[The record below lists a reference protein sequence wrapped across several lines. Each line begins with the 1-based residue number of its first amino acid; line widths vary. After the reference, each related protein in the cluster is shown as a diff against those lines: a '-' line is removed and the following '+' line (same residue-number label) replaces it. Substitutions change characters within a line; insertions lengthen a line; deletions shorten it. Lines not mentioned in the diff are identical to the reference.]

1 MDKCV
6 PVLTQI
12 QHLFISCTL
21 CYVLPTFA
29 PKEKIIYLSS
39 EHLSKMSPFPRYYSH
54 LPLSSFSYNKR
65 KGEKI
70 ILQYVMT
77 LYVARGEQILLFL
90 LAHINRKIC
99 PLEQSGYFIG
109 LYSITHVYILYTKC
123 YCLDPFQK
131 PKNTQHMCFREAPS
145 EK

>member
-39 EHLSKMSPFPRYYSH
+39 EHLSKMSPFPHYYSH
-54 LPLSSFSYNKR
+54 LPLNSFSYNKR

-109 LYSITHVYILYTKC
+109 VYSITHVYILYTKC
-123 YCLDPFQK
+123 YCLDPLQK
-131 PKNTQHMCFREAPS
+131 PKNTQHMCFQGAH
-145 EK
+145 